1 MMDTADDDRLQS
13 RASLFD
19 SLVALI
25 PPRFYLPV
33 PESTAPPR
41 FIHNKREKAP
51 KQAIKE
57 GSQKARRLKLDPTAF
72 KSVLDLQAEESS
84 AAITVPET
92 SSVEEKALSTSDLG
106 MSQCFMIQ
114 SIGRL

>member
-1 MMDTADDDRLQS
+1 MMDSTDDRLKA

-19 SLVALI
+19 SIVALI

-57 GSQKARRLKLDPTAF
+57 GTQKARRLKLDPTAF
-72 KSVLDLQAEESS
+72 KSVLDLQAEESAAVDVPPS
-84 AAITVPET
+84 A
-92 SSVEEKALSTSDLG
+92 EEKSPAALSASELG
-106 MSQCFMIQ
+106 TLIYIGLNMSEC
-114 SIGRL
+114 S